1 MAWLK
6 TIAADEATGRLRK
19 LYDAAT
25 VRAGRVFGILRAMSL
40 SPRILDASMTLYG
53 AAVLGP
59 SSVSRRERELLAVVV
74 SRTNHC
80 HY

>member
-40 SPRILDASMTLYG
+40 SPAALEAAMGLYRTVMFAPRG
-53 AAVLGP
+53 LP
-59 SSVSRRERELLAVVV
+59 RWKREMLAVVV
-74 SRTNHC
+74 SDVNDC

>member
-19 LYDAAT
+19 IYDAAVT
-25 VRAGRVFGILRAMSL
+25 RAGRVFGILRAMSL
-40 SPRILDASMTLYG
+40 TPRTLDASMALYG
-53 AAVLGP
+53 AALLGP
-59 SSVSRRERELLAVVV
+59 SSVSRREREILAVVV
-74 SRTNHC
+74 SRANHC